1 MLILYRRGG
10 PAYRGGRCLGAAD
23 GVQCVMRELA
33 RKRLGRLA
41 LPLGAGVLMLAL
53 TASLWALTL
62 REQANRRLY
71 LEYEVHKVVTAMTD
85 LVRFRTLEADDV
97 EDVIGFG
104 LYALDG
110 GAVSLYGEAPASMN
124 VTSMGYVPS
133 SFTLRESSV
142 VMIRS
147 IGGELLGRRTMMG
160 PERMAPDRGARW
172 RDLIQGRQGSPGD
185 SSYPPPPPSSDAA
198 AVDPRT
204 NRLPVISYI
213 EFSTQGFLA
222 EQRLFLL
229 IAVAATVAVAGLYLM
244 LLAMNRGY
252 AEAKDR
258 EARDRELVELGQAAR
273 TIAHEIKNP
282 LGVIRIQCGLLKRGA
297 STEAIAGLT
306 IIDDEALRLAA
317 LADRIRSFLKSG
329 DAEPAR
335 LDARAYLEDFA
346 VRYQGSLDAAI
357 GVGAGVSVLADEAR
371 LTEALDNLVSNAI
384 DASRGAAE
392 PPRLE
397 AAVKSRRLVVSV
409 LDRGGGVPA
418 GQADR
423 IFEPF
428 FTTKERGSGLG
439 LALARKNV
447 EAGGGQIAY
456 ADRPGGGAAFTV
468 SLPLA

>member
-1 MLILYRRGG
+1 
-10 PAYRGGRCLGAAD
+10 
-23 GVQCVMRELA
+23 MRERT

-41 LPLGAGVLMLAL
+41 LPLGAGALMLAL

-62 REQANRRLY
+62 RERANRRLY

-85 LVRFRTLEADDV
+85 LARLGNLEADDV
-97 EDVIGFG
+97 ADVIGFG
-104 LYALDG
+104 LYSADG
-110 GAVSLYGEAPASMN
+110 SAVSLYGDAPASIDAAAI
-124 VTSMGYVPS
+124 GYAPS
-133 SFTLRESSV
+133 SFSLGESSV
-142 VMIRS
+142 VMVRS
-147 IGGELLGRRTMMG
+147 IGGDLLGRRNMMG
-160 PERMAPDRGARW
+160 PERMAPERGPRW
-172 RDLIQGRQGSPGD
+172 RDAMQGRQGSAAGL
-185 SSYPPPPPSSDAA
+185 PPPSPPPTGGEAGADAW
-198 AVDPRT
+198 T
-204 NRLPVISYI
+204 GSLPAISYI
-213 EFSTQGFLA
+213 EYSTQGFLA

-229 IAVAATVAVAGLYLM
+229 LAVAATVAIAGLYLM

-297 STEAIAGLT
+297 PEGTVAGLS

-317 LADRIRSFLKSG
+317 LADRIRGFLKSG
-329 DAEPAR
+329 EAAAER
-335 LDARAYLEDFA
+335 IDARGYLAEFA
-346 VRYQGSLDAAI
+346 ARYRGSLESAVD
-357 GVGAGVSVLADEAR
+357 VGAGVATLADPAR

-384 DASRGAAE
+384 DAGRGAAE

-397 AAVKSRRLVVSV
+397 ASVRSRRLTISV

-418 GQADR
+418 DMADR

-439 LALARKNV
+439 LALAKKNV
-447 EAGGGQIAY
+447 EACGGRIAY

>member
-1 MLILYRRGG
+1 
-10 PAYRGGRCLGAAD
+10 
-23 GVQCVMRELA
+23 MRDQT

-41 LPLGAGVLMLAL
+41 FPLGAGVLMLAL
-53 TASLWALTL
+53 AASLWALTL
-62 REQANRRLY
+62 RERANRRLY
-71 LEYEVHKVVTAMTD
+71 LEYEVHRVVTAMTD
-85 LVRFRTLEADDV
+85 LVRLRTLEAGDV
-97 EDVIGFG
+97 QDVVGFG
-104 LYALDG
+104 LYAADG
-110 GAVSLYGEAPASMN
+110 SAVSLYGEAPASMN
-124 VTSMGYVPS
+124 VTTMGYAPS

-147 IGGELLGRRTMMG
+147 IGGDLLGRRNMMG
-160 PERMAPDRGARW
+160 PERMATDRAARW
-172 RDLIQGRQGSPGD
+172 RDIMQGRQGSAGAL
-185 SSYPPPPPSSDAA
+185 PPPAEPPESPQAGSFA
-198 AVDPRT
+198 RT
-204 NRLPVISYI
+204 GRQPAISYI

-222 EQRLFLL
+222 EQRLFLV
-229 IAVAATVAVAGLYLM
+229 IAVAATAAIAGLYLM

-252 AEAKDR
+252 VEAKDR
-258 EARDRELVELGQAAR
+258 EVRDRELVELGQAAR

-282 LGVIRIQCGLLKRGA
+282 LGVIRIQCGLLRRGA
-297 STEAIAGLT
+297 PEGIAAGLA

-329 DAEPAR
+329 EAKPER
-335 LDARAYLEDFA
+335 LDALGYLTDFGARYNGALELA
-346 VRYQGSLDAAI
+346 VD
-357 GVGAGVSVLADEAR
+357 VGAGTSVLVDAAR

-397 AAVKSRRLVVSV
+397 AMVRSRRLAIAV

-418 GQADR
+418 DRADR

-447 EAGGGQIAY
+447 EACGGRIAY

-468 SLPLA
+468 SLPIA